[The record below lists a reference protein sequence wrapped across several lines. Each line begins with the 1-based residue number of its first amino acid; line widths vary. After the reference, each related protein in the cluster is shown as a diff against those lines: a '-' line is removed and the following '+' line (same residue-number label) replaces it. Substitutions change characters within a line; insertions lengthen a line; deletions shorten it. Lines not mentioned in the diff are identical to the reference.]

1 MRDPHTGKLMLNT
14 HCPVPTENTVD
25 NPSVNDALTTK
36 ERIYRIAAELFAQKG
51 FHATGMSDLEKATGL
66 GRGALYYHIGSKEEL
81 LFNVT
86 SRYLISL
93 NKIANDII
101 DNKNKSAETKLR
113 EFSKM
118 VMHTISNDLAELTV
132 CFRETH
138 SIVGNR
144 RAELLE
150 LHKNYEKHWR
160 TLLQGLYKEKGV
172 DNMSPL
178 MVKAVLGM
186 HHYSYLWLRPG
197 SSESIDH
204 IADYF
209 SDFVMNQLKADFN
222 AQVWYTYVDPPIN
235 NA

>member
-1 MRDPHTGKLMLNT
+1 MLNT
-14 HCPVPTENTVD
+14 SKLTQPATQNTD
-25 NPSVNDALTTK
+25 APVNDALSTK

-51 FHATGMSDLEKATGL
+51 FHATAMSDLEEATGL

-93 NKIANDII
+93 NKIADDLIQSTE
-101 DNKNKSAETKLR
+101 KSAEAKLR
-113 EFSKM
+113 EFSRM
-118 VMHTISNDLAELTV
+118 VMRTISDDLAELTV

-150 LHKNYEKHWR
+150 LHKNYETHWR
-160 TLLQGLYKEKGV
+160 TLLKGLYKEKGLSTM
-172 DNMSPL
+172 NPL
-178 MVKAVLGM
+178 MLKAVLGM
-186 HHYSYLWLRPG
+186 YHYSYLWLRPDG
-197 SSESIDH
+197 SKSTDE

-209 SDFVMNQLKADFN
+209 SDIVMNQLAADIQSQTAN
-222 AQVWYTYVDPPIN
+222 S
-235 NA
+235 